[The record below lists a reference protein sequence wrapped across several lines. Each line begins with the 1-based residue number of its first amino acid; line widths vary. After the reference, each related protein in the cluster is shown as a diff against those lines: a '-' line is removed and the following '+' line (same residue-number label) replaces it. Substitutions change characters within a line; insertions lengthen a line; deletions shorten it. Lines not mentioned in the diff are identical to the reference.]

1 MTDEA
6 MTDEVTRHN
15 QAVYDRIAAGYA
27 QRQAGRDES
36 FADLMGALTA
46 RLPAGA
52 LVADLGCGPGHDG
65 PRLVR
70 AGHRVVGVDRS
81 AGMAAIAVQSLGG
94 RVARGDL
101 RFLPLATGCLDG
113 IWCCASLL
121 HVPQEQTPTVLAE
134 MRRVLRPGGHLAL
147 ITALG
152 DGTSLEPVP
161 YAPDAE
167 RWYFYRRAEEMSGQL
182 EAVGLAVLNSSEEV
196 TNRHWLKALCV
207 RPNQRPVSRRGLI
220 SAVSNIATY

>member
-1 MTDEA
+1 MSDEP
-6 MTDEVTRHN
+6 TRHN
-15 QAVYDRIAAGYA
+15 QAVYDRIAARYA
-27 QRQAGRDES
+27 RHQAGRDES
-36 FADLMGALTA
+36 FADLMDALTA

-65 PRLVR
+65 PRLAR

-81 AGMAAIAVQSLGG
+81 AGMAAIAAQSLDG

-101 RFLPLATGCLDG
+101 RFLPLATGRLDG
-113 IWCCASLL
+113 IWCSASLL
-121 HVPQEQTPTVLAE
+121 HVPQDQTPAVLAG

-152 DGTSLEPVP
+152 EGTRLEPVP

-167 RWYFYRRAEEMSGQL
+167 RWYFYRQADELAGQL
-182 EAVGLAVLNSSEEV
+182 EAAGLTVLSASEEV
-196 TNRHWLKALCV
+196 TNRRWLKALCV
-207 RPNQRPVSRRGLI
+207 SDRTRVR
-220 SAVSNIATY
+220 